1 MKYLDT
7 KKGSL
12 EEAVSQAM
20 SGYVAKNLLDEG
32 GKYLKYSDLLLQ
44 KGRLLAKKQ
53 NTAMIDKE
61 ISKEM
66 KKLGIQESKE
76 EYEKFFNSAMKKFGV
91 DSPAD
96 FKDDAK
102 KKEFFNYVDKNYKAK
117 EEELDKE
124 DEKSVDDVVK
134 GLKKAVK
141 THQGQVK
148 SLTKDIKDET
158 DLQEGKMKELAS
170 YIAKGMSAQQIAKK
184 MNLDV
189 KAIEALMKEQ
199 ARNDIKEYIQS
210 NGTRR
215 KVKEGD
221 KRRTE
226 NKLNEKDLNKN
237 VDETL
242 DAVRESNVAKQKS
255 MREILADIWNMNEGK
270 SPFDLE
276 EQNIKIVFDMVPDK
290 DFDNFV
296 KRNKLKTKQLSD
308 GPNTGEVEVTG
319 DKRAIEKLL
328 KLKGEKLSDYKM
340 DSKTKS
346 YMYDEV
352 NLEEA
357 ASVFISTSD
366 KGDAKRKDSKEYTDA
381 IKKYGLKSKF
391 VSTASKNGHE
401 VTGKNIN
408 DITKFL
414 SDFMGDEFKDRFKK
428 KGNSYEDMD
437 EGFSSDAQRKAAFAS
452 GYKEKDKKESKTATG
467 EKPTKVEIEPEVK

>member
-20 SGYVAKNLLDEG
+20 SGYVAKDLLDEG

-66 KKLGIQESKE
+66 KKLGIQESKD
-76 EYEKFFNSAMKKFGV
+76 EYEKFFNSALKKFGV

-96 FKDDAK
+96 FKTDDK

-158 DLQEGKMKELAS
+158 
-170 YIAKGMSAQQIAKK
+170 
-184 MNLDV
+184 NLEEDT
-189 KAIEALMKEQ
+189 M
-199 ARNDIKEYIQS
+199 
-210 NGTRR
+210 
-215 KVKEGD
+215 
-221 KRRTE
+221 
-226 NKLNEKDLNKN
+226 NKN

-242 DAVRESNVAKQKS
+242 DAIREANVAKQKS
-255 MREILADIWNMNEGK
+255 MREILADIWNMGEGK
-270 SPFDLE
+270 
-276 EQNIKIVFDMVPDK
+276 NVFD
-290 DFDNFV
+290 
-296 KRNKLKTKQLSD
+296 
-308 GPNTGEVEVTG
+308 
-319 DKRAIEKLL
+319 
-328 KLKGEKLSDYKM
+328 
-340 DSKTKS
+340 
-346 YMYDEV
+346 
-352 NLEEA
+352 LEEA
-357 ASVFISTSD
+357 ASVFISSFE
-366 KGDAKRKDSKEYTDA
+366 KGDANMKDSKKYTDA

-401 VTGKNIN
+401 VTGRNIN

-414 SDFMGDEFKDRFKK
+414 SDFFGKDEFKDRFKK
-428 KGNSYEDMD
+428 KGNSYEDLD
-437 EGFSSDAQRKAAFAS
+437 EV
-452 GYKEKDKKESKTATG
+452 KKEGKTVTG
-467 EKPTKVEIEPEVK
+467 EKPTKVELDPKVE

>member
-7 KKGSL
+7 KKNSL

-20 SGYVAKNLLDEG
+20 SGYVAKDLLDEG

-66 KKLGIQESKE
+66 KKLGIQESKD
-76 EYEKFFNSAMKKFGV
+76 EYEKFFNSALKKFGV

-158 DLQEGKMKELAS
+158 NLEEDT
-170 YIAKGMSAQQIAKK
+170 MS
-184 MNLDV
+184 
-189 KAIEALMKEQ
+189 
-199 ARNDIKEYIQS
+199 
-210 NGTRR
+210 
-215 KVKEGD
+215 
-221 KRRTE
+221 
-226 NKLNEKDLNKN
+226 KN

-242 DAVRESNVAKQKS
+242 DAIRGANVAKQKS

-270 SPFDLE
+270 SPFELE

-340 DSKTKS
+340 DSRTKS
-346 YMYDEV
+346 YIYDEV
-352 NLEEA
+352 DLKEA
-357 ASVFISTSD
+357 ASVFISSFE
-366 KGDAKRKDSKEYTDA
+366 KGDANMKDSKKYTDA
-381 IKKYGLKSKF
+381 IKKYGLKSNF

-401 VTGKNIN
+401 VTGRNIN

-414 SDFMGDEFKDRFKK
+414 SDFFGKDEFKDRFKK

-467 EKPTKVEIEPEVK
+467 EKPTKVELDPKVK

>member
-7 KKGSL
+7 KKNSL

-20 SGYVAKNLLDEG
+20 GGVVAKDLLEAG

-44 KGRLLAKKQ
+44 KGRLLAKGS

-66 KKLGIQESKE
+66 KKLGIKESKD
-76 EYEKFFNSAMKKFGV
+76 EYEKFFNSALKKFGV

-117 EEELDKE
+117 AEETNLE
-124 DEKSVDDVVK
+124 
-134 GLKKAVK
+134 
-141 THQGQVK
+141 
-148 SLTKDIKDET
+148 
-158 DLQEGKMKELAS
+158 EGRMKELHG

-210 NGTRR
+210 DGTRR

-255 MREILADIWNMNEGK
+255 MREILADIWNMNEGS

-340 DSKTKS
+340 DSRTKS
-346 YMYDEV
+346 YIYDEV
-352 NLEEA
+352 DL
-357 ASVFISTSD
+357 
-366 KGDAKRKDSKEYTDA
+366 
-381 IKKYGLKSKF
+381 
-391 VSTASKNGHE
+391 
-401 VTGKNIN
+401 
-408 DITKFL
+408 
-414 SDFMGDEFKDRFKK
+414 
-428 KGNSYEDMD
+428 
-437 EGFSSDAQRKAAFAS
+437 
-452 GYKEKDKKESKTATG
+452 KDKKKEEVKKEGKTATG
-467 EKPTKVEIEPEVK
+467 EKPTKVELDPKVK

>member
-20 SGYVAKNLLDEG
+20 SGYVANNLLDEG

-96 FKDDAK
+96 FKDAAK

-158 DLQEGKMKELAS
+158 NLEEGRMKELHG

-184 MNLDV
+184 MNVDV
-189 KAIEALMKEQ
+189 KTIETLMKE
-199 ARNDIKEYIQS
+199 D
-210 NGTRR
+210 TM
-215 KVKEGD
+215 
-221 KRRTE
+221 
-226 NKLNEKDLNKN
+226 NKN

-242 DAVRESNVAKQKS
+242 DAIREANVAKQKS

-276 EQNIKIVFDMVPDK
+276 E
-290 DFDNFV
+290 
-296 KRNKLKTKQLSD
+296 
-308 GPNTGEVEVTG
+308 
-319 DKRAIEKLL
+319 
-328 KLKGEKLSDYKM
+328 
-340 DSKTKS
+340 
-346 YMYDEV
+346 
-352 NLEEA
+352 A
-357 ASVFISTSD
+357 ASVFISSFE
-366 KGDAKRKDSKEYTDA
+366 KGDANKKDSKKYTDA
-381 IKKYGLKSKF
+381 IKKYGLKSNF

-401 VTGKNIN
+401 VTGRNIN

-414 SDFMGDEFKDRFKK
+414 SDFFGKDEFKDRFKK

-467 EKPTKVEIEPEVK
+467 EKPTKVELDPKVK

>member
-7 KKGSL
+7 KQGSV
-12 EEAVSQAM
+12 EEAISQAM
-20 SGYVAKNLLDEG
+20 GGVVAKDLLEAG

-44 KGRLLAKKQ
+44 KGRLLAKGS

-66 KKLGIQESKE
+66 KKLGIKESKD
-76 EYEKFFNSAMKKFGV
+76 EYEKFFNSALKKFGV

-102 KKEFFNYVDKNYKAK
+102 KKEFFNYVDKNYKGK
-117 EEELDKE
+117 SEELDKE

-158 DLQEGKMKELAS
+158 NLEEGKMKELAGRITNVVMKMKKDRDMKGFADKFKKDVMKS
-170 YIAKGMSAQQIAKK
+170 MDIEKSLNKVLPDYIAGKDIA
-184 MNLDV
+184 
-189 KAIEALMKEQ
+189 ALMKE
-199 ARNDIKEYIQS
+199 D
-210 NGTRR
+210 TM
-215 KVKEGD
+215 
-221 KRRTE
+221 
-226 NKLNEKDLNKN
+226 NKN

-242 DAVRESNVAKQKS
+242 DAIREANVAKQKS
-255 MREILADIWNMNEGK
+255 MREILADIWNMNEG
-270 SPFDLE
+270 SNPFD
-276 EQNIKIVFDMVPDK
+276 
-290 DFDNFV
+290 
-296 KRNKLKTKQLSD
+296 
-308 GPNTGEVEVTG
+308 
-319 DKRAIEKLL
+319 
-328 KLKGEKLSDYKM
+328 
-340 DSKTKS
+340 
-346 YMYDEV
+346 
-352 NLEEA
+352 LEEA
-357 ASVFISTSD
+357 ASVFISSFE
-366 KGDAKRKDSKEYTDA
+366 KGDANMKDSKKYTDA

-401 VTGKNIN
+401 VTGRNIN

-414 SDFMGDEFKDRFKK
+414 SDFFGKDEFKDRFKK

-452 GYKEKDKKESKTATG
+452 GYKEKGKKKEEVKKEGKTATG
-467 EKPTKVEIEPEVK
+467 EKPTKVELDPKIK

>member
-7 KKGSL
+7 KKNSL

-20 SGYVAKNLLDEG
+20 GGVVAKDLLEAG

-44 KGRLLAKKQ
+44 KGRLLAKGS

-66 KKLGIQESKE
+66 KKLGIKESKD
-76 EYEKFFNSAMKKFGV
+76 EYEKFFNSALKKFGV

-117 EEELDKE
+117 AEETNLE
-124 DEKSVDDVVK
+124 
-134 GLKKAVK
+134 
-141 THQGQVK
+141 
-148 SLTKDIKDET
+148 
-158 DLQEGKMKELAS
+158 EGRMKELHG

-189 KAIEALMKEQ
+189 KTIETLMKEQ

-210 NGTRR
+210 DGTRR

-255 MREILADIWNMNEGK
+255 MREILADIWNMNEGS

-340 DSKTKS
+340 DSRTKS
-346 YMYDEV
+346 YIYDEV
-352 NLEEA
+352 DL
-357 ASVFISTSD
+357 
-366 KGDAKRKDSKEYTDA
+366 
-381 IKKYGLKSKF
+381 
-391 VSTASKNGHE
+391 
-401 VTGKNIN
+401 
-408 DITKFL
+408 
-414 SDFMGDEFKDRFKK
+414 
-428 KGNSYEDMD
+428 
-437 EGFSSDAQRKAAFAS
+437 
-452 GYKEKDKKESKTATG
+452 KDKKKEEVKKEGKTATG
-467 EKPTKVEIEPEVK
+467 EKPTKVELDPKVK

>member
-7 KKGSL
+7 KQGSV
-12 EEAVSQAM
+12 EEAISQAM
-20 SGYVAKNLLDEG
+20 GGVVAKDLLEAG

-44 KGRLLAKKQ
+44 KGRLLAKGS

-66 KKLGIQESKE
+66 KKLGIKESKD
-76 EYEKFFNSAMKKFGV
+76 EYEKFFNSALKKFGV

-117 EEELDKE
+117 AEETNLE
-124 DEKSVDDVVK
+124 
-134 GLKKAVK
+134 
-141 THQGQVK
+141 
-148 SLTKDIKDET
+148 
-158 DLQEGKMKELAS
+158 EGRMKELHG

-210 NGTRR
+210 DGTRR

-226 NKLNEKDLNKN
+226 NKLKEKDLNKN

-255 MREILADIWNMNEGK
+255 MREILADIWNMNEGS

-340 DSKTKS
+340 DSRTKS
-346 YMYDEV
+346 YIYDEV
-352 NLEEA
+352 DL
-357 ASVFISTSD
+357 
-366 KGDAKRKDSKEYTDA
+366 
-381 IKKYGLKSKF
+381 
-391 VSTASKNGHE
+391 
-401 VTGKNIN
+401 
-408 DITKFL
+408 
-414 SDFMGDEFKDRFKK
+414 
-428 KGNSYEDMD
+428 
-437 EGFSSDAQRKAAFAS
+437 
-452 GYKEKDKKESKTATG
+452 KDKKKEEVKKEGKTATG
-467 EKPTKVEIEPEVK
+467 EKPTKVELDPKVK

>member
-7 KKGSL
+7 KKNSL

-20 SGYVAKNLLDEG
+20 SGYVAKDLLDEG

-66 KKLGIQESKE
+66 KKLGIQESKD
-76 EYEKFFNSAMKKFGV
+76 EYEKFFNSALKKFGV

-117 EEELDKE
+117 EEETNLEE
-124 DEKSVDDVVK
+124 DTCDGNIRLS
-134 GLKKAVK
+134 
-141 THQGQVK
+141 
-148 SLTKDIKDET
+148 
-158 DLQEGKMKELAS
+158 EGRMKELHG

-184 MNLDV
+184 MNVDV
-189 KAIEALMKEQ
+189 KTIETLMKE
-199 ARNDIKEYIQS
+199 D
-210 NGTRR
+210 TM
-215 KVKEGD
+215 
-221 KRRTE
+221 
-226 NKLNEKDLNKN
+226 NKN

-255 MREILADIWNMNEGK
+255 MREILADIWNMGEG
-270 SPFDLE
+270 SNPFDLE

-340 DSKTKS
+340 DSRTKS
-346 YMYDEV
+346 YIYDEV
-352 NLEEA
+352 DLKEA
-357 ASVFISTSD
+357 ASVFISSFE
-366 KGDAKRKDSKEYTDA
+366 KGDANMKDSKKYTDA
-381 IKKYGLKSKF
+381 IKKYGLKSNF

-401 VTGKNIN
+401 VTGRNIN

-414 SDFMGDEFKDRFKK
+414 SDFFGKDEFKDRFKK

-467 EKPTKVEIEPEVK
+467 EKPTKVELDPKVK

>member
-7 KKGSL
+7 KKNSL

-20 SGYVAKNLLDEG
+20 SGYVAKDLLDEG

-66 KKLGIQESKE
+66 KKLGIQESKD
-76 EYEKFFNSAMKKFGV
+76 EYEKFFNSALKKFGV

-117 EEELDKE
+117 EEE
-124 DEKSVDDVVK
+124 
-134 GLKKAVK
+134 
-141 THQGQVK
+141 
-148 SLTKDIKDET
+148 T
-158 DLQEGKMKELAS
+158 DLQEGKMKELAG

-210 NGTRR
+210 DGTRR

-296 KRNKLKTKQLSD
+296 KKNKLKTKQLSD

-352 NLEEA
+352 DLEEA
-357 ASVFISTSD
+357 ASVFISSFD
-366 KGDAKRKDSKEYTDA
+366 KGDANRK
-381 IKKYGLKSKF
+381 ILKS
-391 VSTASKNGHE
+391 T
-401 VTGKNIN
+401 
-408 DITKFL
+408 L
-414 SDFMGDEFKDRFKK
+414 M
-428 KGNSYEDMD
+428 
-437 EGFSSDAQRKAAFAS
+437 Q
-452 GYKEKDKKESKTATG
+452 
-467 EKPTKVEIEPEVK
+467 

>member
-7 KKGSL
+7 KKGSV
-12 EEAVSQAM
+12 EEAISQAM
-20 SGYVAKNLLDEG
+20 GGVVAKDLLEAG

-44 KGRLLAKKQ
+44 KGRLLAKGS

-66 KKLGIQESKE
+66 KKLGIKESKD
-76 EYEKFFNSAMKKFGV
+76 EYEKFFNSALKKFGV

-117 EEELDKE
+117 AEETNLE
-124 DEKSVDDVVK
+124 
-134 GLKKAVK
+134 
-141 THQGQVK
+141 
-148 SLTKDIKDET
+148 
-158 DLQEGKMKELAS
+158 EGRMKELHG

-184 MNLDV
+184 MNVDV
-189 KAIEALMKEQ
+189 KTIETLMKEQ

-210 NGTRR
+210 DGTRR

-255 MREILADIWNMNEGK
+255 MREILADIWNMNEGS

-340 DSKTKS
+340 DSRTKS
-346 YMYDEV
+346 YIYDEV
-352 NLEEA
+352 DL
-357 ASVFISTSD
+357 
-366 KGDAKRKDSKEYTDA
+366 
-381 IKKYGLKSKF
+381 
-391 VSTASKNGHE
+391 
-401 VTGKNIN
+401 
-408 DITKFL
+408 
-414 SDFMGDEFKDRFKK
+414 
-428 KGNSYEDMD
+428 
-437 EGFSSDAQRKAAFAS
+437 
-452 GYKEKDKKESKTATG
+452 KDKKKEEVKKEGKTATG
-467 EKPTKVEIEPEVK
+467 EKPTKVELDPKVK

>member
-7 KKGSL
+7 KKNSL

-20 SGYVAKNLLDEG
+20 GGVVAKDLLEAG

-44 KGRLLAKKQ
+44 KGRLLAKGS

-66 KKLGIQESKE
+66 KKLGIKESKD
-76 EYEKFFNSAMKKFGV
+76 EYEKFFNSALKKFGV

-117 EEELDKE
+117 AEETNLE
-124 DEKSVDDVVK
+124 
-134 GLKKAVK
+134 
-141 THQGQVK
+141 
-148 SLTKDIKDET
+148 
-158 DLQEGKMKELAS
+158 EGRMKELHG

-184 MNLDV
+184 MNVDV
-189 KAIEALMKEQ
+189 KTIETLMKEQ

-210 NGTRR
+210 DGTRR

-255 MREILADIWNMNEGK
+255 MREILADIWNMNEGS

-340 DSKTKS
+340 DSRTKS
-346 YMYDEV
+346 YIYDEV
-352 NLEEA
+352 DL
-357 ASVFISTSD
+357 
-366 KGDAKRKDSKEYTDA
+366 
-381 IKKYGLKSKF
+381 
-391 VSTASKNGHE
+391 
-401 VTGKNIN
+401 
-408 DITKFL
+408 
-414 SDFMGDEFKDRFKK
+414 
-428 KGNSYEDMD
+428 
-437 EGFSSDAQRKAAFAS
+437 
-452 GYKEKDKKESKTATG
+452 KDKKKEEVKKEGKTATG
-467 EKPTKVEIEPEVK
+467 EKPTKVELDPKVK

>member
-7 KKGSL
+7 KQGSV
-12 EEAVSQAM
+12 EEAISQAM
-20 SGYVAKNLLDEG
+20 GGVVAKDLLEAG

-44 KGRLLAKKQ
+44 KGRLLAKGS

-66 KKLGIQESKE
+66 KKLGIKESKD
-76 EYEKFFNSAMKKFGV
+76 EYEKFFNSALKKFGV

-102 KKEFFNYVDKNYKAK
+102 KKEFFNYVDKNYKGK
-117 EEELDKE
+117 SEELDKE

-158 DLQEGKMKELAS
+158 NLEEGKMKELAGRVANVVMKMKKDRDMKGFADKFKKDVMKS
-170 YIAKGMSAQQIAKK
+170 MDIEKSLNKVLPDYIAGKDIA
-184 MNLDV
+184 
-189 KAIEALMKEQ
+189 ALMKE
-199 ARNDIKEYIQS
+199 D
-210 NGTRR
+210 TM
-215 KVKEGD
+215 
-221 KRRTE
+221 
-226 NKLNEKDLNKN
+226 NKN

-242 DAVRESNVAKQKS
+242 DAIREANVAKQKS
-255 MREILADIWNMNEGK
+255 MREILADIWNMNEG
-270 SPFDLE
+270 SNPFD
-276 EQNIKIVFDMVPDK
+276 
-290 DFDNFV
+290 
-296 KRNKLKTKQLSD
+296 
-308 GPNTGEVEVTG
+308 
-319 DKRAIEKLL
+319 
-328 KLKGEKLSDYKM
+328 
-340 DSKTKS
+340 
-346 YMYDEV
+346 
-352 NLEEA
+352 LEEA
-357 ASVFISTSD
+357 ASVFISSFE
-366 KGDAKRKDSKEYTDA
+366 KGDANMKDSKKYTDA

-401 VTGKNIN
+401 VTGRNIN

-414 SDFMGDEFKDRFKK
+414 SDFFGKDEFKDRFKK

-452 GYKEKDKKESKTATG
+452 GYKEKGKKKEEVKKEGKTATG
-467 EKPTKVEIEPEVK
+467 EKPTKVELDPKIK

>member
-1 MKYLDT
+1 MKYLNT

-20 SGYVAKNLLDEG
+20 SGVNAKNLLDEG

-96 FKDDAK
+96 FKDAAK

-117 EEELDKE
+117 AEETNLE
-124 DEKSVDDVVK
+124 
-134 GLKKAVK
+134 
-141 THQGQVK
+141 
-148 SLTKDIKDET
+148 
-158 DLQEGKMKELAS
+158 EGRMKELHG

-184 MNLDV
+184 MNVDV
-189 KAIEALMKEQ
+189 KTIETLMKE
-199 ARNDIKEYIQS
+199 D
-210 NGTRR
+210 TM
-215 KVKEGD
+215 
-221 KRRTE
+221 
-226 NKLNEKDLNKN
+226 NKN

-242 DAVRESNVAKQKS
+242 DAIREANVAKQKS
-255 MREILADIWNMNEGK
+255 MREILADIWNMGEGK
-270 SPFDLE
+270 
-276 EQNIKIVFDMVPDK
+276 NVFD
-290 DFDNFV
+290 
-296 KRNKLKTKQLSD
+296 
-308 GPNTGEVEVTG
+308 
-319 DKRAIEKLL
+319 
-328 KLKGEKLSDYKM
+328 
-340 DSKTKS
+340 
-346 YMYDEV
+346 
-352 NLEEA
+352 LEEA
-357 ASVFISTSD
+357 ASVFISSFE
-366 KGDAKRKDSKEYTDA
+366 KGDANMKDSKKYTDA

-401 VTGKNIN
+401 VTGRNIN

-414 SDFMGDEFKDRFKK
+414 SDFFGKDEFKDRFKK

-467 EKPTKVEIEPEVK
+467 EKPTKVELDPKVK